1 MASINENER
10 QIEALWNKVD
20 EIAGQLTAAEKQAT
34 VDAAVEAAL
43 KIEKDKQIAKK
54 DKFLKLVW
62 IPITLLILSNILA
75 WLFKFLPGGN

>member
-20 EIAGQLTAAEKQAT
+20 EITGQLTAAEKQASI
-34 VDAAVEAAL
+34 DAAVEAAL
-43 KIEKDKQIAKK
+43 KIEKDKQLAKK

-75 WLFKFLPGGN
+75 WFFKFLPGGN